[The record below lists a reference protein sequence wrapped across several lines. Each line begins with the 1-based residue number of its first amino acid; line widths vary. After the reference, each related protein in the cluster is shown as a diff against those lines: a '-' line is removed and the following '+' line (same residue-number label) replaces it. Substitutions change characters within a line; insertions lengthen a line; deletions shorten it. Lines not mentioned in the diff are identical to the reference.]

1 MRAKQRTLACLH
13 HHCSLITPRP
23 KKTFPAPHN
32 LNGYKKLTPFKDE
45 LRKVRN
51 RIGFHG
57 SLTRSHE
64 KAGLGIFDLESPR
77 GREFANLIRDML
89 DLAPK
94 MIKWHL
100 KRMKDS
106 DLDKKIGLWKEIG
119 GELTGYTINR
129 SL

>member
-1 MRAKQRTLACLH
+1 LFDDTRNSTNLLKIWQRFDHPFENDLQH
-13 HHCSLITPRP
+13 
-23 KKTFPAPHN
+23 FD
-32 LNGYKKLTPFKDE
+32 KKLTPFKDE

-100 KRMKDS
+100 KRMKNS